1 MNAAQSLEE
10 KYQEALRALEEILK
24 IPIENSIVDSTE
36 NSLAQGSKGVKINE
50 NHEFQN
56 KLNSS
61 DLRVTPD
68 RPRYDFISLKV
79 TPSQKMKRLR
89 NKRQ

>member
-36 NSLAQGSKGVKINE
+36 NSLAEGSKGVNIND
-50 NHEFQN
+50 NHEF
-56 KLNSS
+56 
-61 DLRVTPD
+61 
-68 RPRYDFISLKV
+68 
-79 TPSQKMKRLR
+79 
-89 NKRQ
+89 

>member
-36 NSLAQGSKGVKINE
+36 NLLAQGSKGVKIND
-50 NHEFQN
+50 NHDSWSMNFRIN
-56 KLNSS
+56 
-61 DLRVTPD
+61 
-68 RPRYDFISLKV
+68 
-79 TPSQKMKRLR
+79 
-89 NKRQ
+89 